1 MGGQFVGDPR
11 AFVYLVPIAW
21 ILSMVSAETIWDPWP
36 FSAKMLANAIAFAL
50 CFAMLLVFRGTIF
63 RERERRTI
71 ALPIV
76 VGAGLALGAS
86 KVAITAAVTAALTGD
101 WGGVDP
107 LAVRIAAGAITGGW
121 FVPVSAFILAIHDRY
136 RTARKLVFAER
147 LRASGNLQPSKL
159 TGPAPARLAA
169 VLDDARRVIRE
180 HSGQPQALADS
191 LTVLLDDKIRPLSRE
206 LLSASGRRGRDSSKS
221 ELLRIVVS
229 RHKYW
234 PALTTLALL
243 LSSGPLIVSTVGLA
257 EGIARLSILASLAWV
272 TLRVLGRIPPQRA
285 SLGALVFL
293 SAVVMFASINELI
306 AQLAFGGFGNFATP
320 VAIVL
325 NSSLFG
331 ALALLLGALRVT
343 RSELDTLLEE
353 LGTILGRD
361 HFATD
366 IERELV
372 RARHRELAHIIHGR
386 LQNQILGLVLALGKD
401 PHGSSTQDLVR
412 EIELL
417 DAALALRGPLHQLA
431 STTDLTAELTALA
444 GRWKGVIDVTITT
457 QLPAAMSMEAL
468 SDLVGLA
475 EEGVTNAV
483 RHGLASSVEIAIES
497 DGDNCLLRVSDD
509 GVGPR
514 QGVPGIGTMTLNTVA
529 GNSWTLIGNPAGAG
543 SVLTAHI
550 PTRSAPAG

>member
-1 MGGQFVGDPR
+1 M
-11 AFVYLVPIAW
+11 PI
-21 ILSMVSAETIWDPWP
+21 
-36 FSAKMLANAIAFAL
+36 
-50 CFAMLLVFRGTIF
+50 
-63 RERERRTI
+63 TI
-71 ALPIV
+71 A
-76 VGAGLALGAS
+76 
-86 KVAITAAVTAALTGD
+86 
-101 WGGVDP
+101 
-107 LAVRIAAGAITGGW
+107 
-121 FVPVSAFILAIHDRY
+121 
-136 RTARKLVFAER
+136 
-147 LRASGNLQPSKL
+147 
-159 TGPAPARLAA
+159 
-169 VLDDARRVIRE
+169 
-180 HSGQPQALADS
+180 GQPQVLADS

-206 LLSASGRRGRDSSKS
+206 LLSASGRKGRDSSKS

-272 TLRVLGRIPPQRA
+272 TLTVLERIPPQRA

-293 SAVVMFASINELI
+293 SAVVLFAGINELL
-306 AQLAFGGFGNFATP
+306 AQLAYGSFGNFATP

-343 RSELDTLLEE
+343 RSELDTMLEE

-361 HFATD
+361 YFATD

-372 RARHRELAHIIHGR
+372 RARHRDLAHIIHGR
-386 LQNQILGLVLALGKD
+386 LQNQILGVVLTLGKD
-401 PHGSSTQDLVR
+401 PHGSSTQDLMR

-417 DAALALRGPLHQLA
+417 DAALASRGTLHQLA

-444 GRWKGVIDVTITT
+444 GRWGGIIDVTLSTH
-457 QLPAAMSMEAL
+457 LPAEMPMEAV

-475 EEGVTNAV
+475 EEGITNAV
-483 RHGLASSVEIAIES
+483 RHGLASSVKIAIEV
-497 DGDNCLLRVSDD
+497 DGDNWMLRVSDD

-514 QGVPGIGTMTLNTVA
+514 QGVPGIGTMALNAVA
-529 GNSWTLIGNPAGAG
+529 GKSWSLIGNPDGVG
-543 SVLTAHI
+543 SVLTARI
-550 PTRSAPAG
+550 PTPGVHTA